1 MGAWLLSSEATE
13 ETRVTGV
20 GGGRGSTGD
29 RSREVRSQGPAGWVR
44 AWTSVL
50 NEIGNH
56 KRDLGRDVI

>member
-1 MGAWLLSSEATE
+1 MAVELRSHRGD
-13 ETRVTGV
+13 RGGGV

-29 RSREVRSQGPAGWVR
+29 RSREVRSQGAAGWVR
-44 AWTSVL
+44 AWTFVL